1 MSDEISGQNLQD
13 ADQLLLTVFDKLL
26 QEIHC
31 RYKDT
36 HELKVKDKDTHE
48 LKVKEWKKMFHTN
61 EN

>member
-1 MSDEISGQNLQD
+1 MNKHKTSIN
-13 ADQLLLTVFDKLL
+13 FL

-31 RYKDT
+31 RCKDT
-36 HELKVKDKDTHE
+36 HK